1 MKTGQFWVFSVQF
14 SGKREFSQI
23 SLLCHFEVLINPQ
36 LHAKYQKNLMKQ
48 SWEKYKNM
56 SNRAILGLFGPFSGQ
71 QEFFQKIRLCHFSVL
86 TNPQLH
92 TKFQKNLMSQYW
104 DKNGRTDG
112 ETNEQTMLNE
122 RCQNHR
128 TLAKRE
134 SKNELMYILFQK
146 INTTTYSFCFI
157 LIKNRKL

>member
-1 MKTGQFWVFSVQF
+1 MGQFWVFSVQF

-71 QEFFQKIRLCHFSVL
+71 REFFQKIQPCYFLVL
-86 TNPQLH
+86 TKPQLH
-92 TKFQKNLMSQYW
+92 AKFQKNLMSQSW
-104 DKNGRTDG
+104 ENWEDGRTNGRTNG
-112 ETNEQTMLNE
+112 VKIIGLSQSVSPIKRAAMLG
-122 RCQNHR
+122 R
-128 TLAKRE
+128 
-134 SKNELMYILFQK
+134 SVM
-146 INTTTYSFCFI
+146 
-157 LIKNRKL
+157 